1 MTPGV
6 AVQGGSDRR
15 RQGNGAGFAERHG
28 HPLNGVHVTRRH
40 VAVMVPGGGTEQ
52 MFQCVSQGFNSPF
65 YLLLFNVLMRFCVS
79 ERFTGCHKIS
89 DQ

>member
-1 MTPGV
+1 MPTAVLCACIGAPSNEGRPSVRLMTPGV

-40 VAVMVPGGGTEQ
+40 VAVMVPGGGFEPPTR
-52 MFQCVSQGFNSPF
+52 GFSIRCSTN
-65 YLLLFNVLMRFCVS
+65 
-79 ERFTGCHKIS
+79 
-89 DQ
+89 